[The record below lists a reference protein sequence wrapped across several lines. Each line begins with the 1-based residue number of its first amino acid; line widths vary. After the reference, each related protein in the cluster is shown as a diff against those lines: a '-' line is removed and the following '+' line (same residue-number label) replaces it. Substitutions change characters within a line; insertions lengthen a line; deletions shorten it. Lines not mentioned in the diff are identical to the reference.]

1 VQIHNKEHDSKY
13 IHKHNTFT
21 STNNMRQR
29 LCVDNVS
36 TIDHMPLIFSL
47 MSANA
52 NHYFIVA
59 NAIFNNNYFPS
70 IMICARARSVWI
82 YLVCLKISSLK
93 RLIKVGFGGKVVR
106 DKIVQATRVKT
117 LRLMQYWWK
126 QDWTMLCCPHCS
138 QLSTTLNNIVT
149 PDSGSTML
157 FNIVDKC
164 MWTTWAA
171 KHCSTC

>member
-1 VQIHNKEHDSKY
+1 MVKLIRKLNQEHEVTPNRINFRFTGQFLTRVFFRVQIHNKEHDSKY

-36 TIDHMPLIFSL
+36 TIDHLPLIFSL

-106 DKIVQATRVKT
+106 DKIV
-117 LRLMQYWWK
+117 
-126 QDWTMLCCPHCS
+126 
-138 QLSTTLNNIVT
+138 
-149 PDSGSTML
+149 
-157 FNIVDKC
+157 
-164 MWTTWAA
+164 
-171 KHCSTC
+171 